1 MTETEKRIEY
11 HPNGKKQVE
20 ETYKDGVEISVKS
33 WDEDG
38 NEFDELKKEPTIV
51 PPLAQKSR
59 QLFFNGEVHLLKP
72 GIIRAKYSVKDS
84 NCLIK
89 VKNNTHV
96 RCFDQNEAV
105 RDGGSFPEYFEIL
118 APMSAVNIISG
129 ELPNECLKEMDD
141 SEYLAT
147 RFRWD
152 GF

>member
-1 MTETEKRIEY
+1 MRRNY
-11 HPNGKKQVE
+11 
-20 ETYKDGVEISVKS
+20 
-33 WDEDG
+33 
-38 NEFDELKKEPTIV
+38 
-51 PPLAQKSR
+51 
-59 QLFFNGEVHLLKP
+59 FNGEVHMLKP